1 MNNEF
6 QEKLQ
11 LYKEGKLSQNEKA
24 EIECEIDKFTAMM
37 DYLNEDEK
45 DFLEE
50 LRQQIPADNGKE
62 NSPAKLLKRS
72 VNLRIIMLSAIS
84 VFSVLIIIIF
94 LYFTTS
100 KIATSLFGLS
110 IKESYVKR
118 ATVVQLAQ
126 MFHPQ
131 YESHRSG
138 VDKLLFAKQNI
149 HVSLDNRIGNTLI
162 DETEIT
168 VRYSFGRP
176 VRLETS
182 VALPLFPMEDLS
194 MLNSHESDS
203 ISGFKILEKAPQGT
217 KAKILVEFNKPL
229 TPEQLKEHF
238 IDHVS
243 IVDTTPLELT
253 PVTSIGSKFDVA
265 NPSYYRFTPVYPY
278 DNNNNTTN
286 NTNTKQMQDNNLKQ
300 TQYENMDNQA
310 HKESFISN
318 LNLIKNNKS
327 LLQVMYYDDMF
338 ENISIDDIIKQV
350 ENNGVEYVGAYI
362 SADSKELLKLKGN
375 PLIHCLRVQNIVVW

>member
-24 EIECEIDKFTAMM
+24 EIEGEIDKFTAMM
-37 DYLNEDEK
+37 DYLNQDEK

-62 NSPAKLLKRS
+62 NSPAKLLKRR
-72 VNLRIIMLSAIS
+72 VNLRIIMMSAVS

-100 KIATSLFGLS
+100 KIATSLFSLNT
-110 IKESYVKR
+110 KESYVKR

-138 VDKLLFAKQNI
+138 VGKSLFAQQNFR
-149 HVSLDNRIGNTLI
+149 VYLDNTVGNTLI
-162 DETEIT
+162 DETEIK

-176 VRLETS
+176 VRLEPS
-182 VALPLFPMEDLS
+182 VALPLLPVEDLS

-229 TPEQLKEHF
+229 TPEQLKEDF
-238 IDHVS
+238 IDQIG
-243 IVDTTPLELT
+243 IVDTTPLEFT
-253 PVTSIGSKFDVA
+253 PVTTIGSKFDVA

-278 DNNNNTTN
+278 DNNNNLL
-286 NTNTKQMQDNNLKQ
+286 DNNLKQ
-300 TQYENMDNQA
+300 IQYENMDNEA
-310 HKESFISN
+310 HKESFIKN
-318 LNLIKNNKS
+318 LSLIKNNKS
-327 LLQVMYYDDMF
+327 LLQVMYYDDML
-338 ENISIDDIIKQV
+338 ENINIDDIIKQV
-350 ENNGVEYVGAYI
+350 ENNGVEYIGMYI
-362 SADSKELLKLKGN
+362 SADSKELLKLKDN

>member
-24 EIECEIDKFTAMM
+24 EIEGEIDKFTAMM
-37 DYLNEDEK
+37 DYLNQDEK

-62 NSPAKLLKRS
+62 NSPAKLLKRR
-72 VNLRIIMLSAIS
+72 VNLRIIMMSAAS

-100 KIATSLFGLS
+100 KIVTSLFSLNT
-110 IKESYVKR
+110 KESYVKR
-118 ATVVQLAQ
+118 ATVVQLVQ

-138 VDKLLFAKQNI
+138 VGKSLFAQQNFR
-149 HVSLDNRIGNTLI
+149 VYLDNTVGNTLI
-162 DETEIT
+162 DETEIK

-182 VALPLFPMEDLS
+182 VALPLLPVEDLS

-217 KAKILVEFNKPL
+217 KTKILVEFNKPL
-229 TPEQLKEHF
+229 TPEQLKEAF
-238 IDHVS
+238 IDQIG
-243 IVDTTPLELT
+243 IVDTTPLEFT
-253 PVTSIGSKFDVA
+253 PVTTIGSKFDVA

-278 DNNNNTTN
+278 DGNNNN
-286 NTNTKQMQDNNLKQ
+286 KQLQDNNLKQ
-300 TQYENMDNQA
+300 IQYENMDNEA
-310 HKESFISN
+310 HKESFIKN
-318 LNLIKNNKS
+318 LSLIKNNKS
-327 LLQVMYYDDMF
+327 LLQVMYYEDML
-338 ENISIDDIIKQV
+338 ENINIDDIIKQI
-350 ENNGVEYVGAYI
+350 ENNGVEYIGMYI
-362 SADSKELLKLKGN
+362 SGDSKELLKLKDN

>member
-24 EIECEIDKFTAMM
+24 EIEGEIDKFTSMM
-37 DYLNEDEK
+37 DYLNQDEK

-62 NSPAKLLKRS
+62 NSPAKLLKRR
-72 VNLRIIMLSAIS
+72 VNLRIIMMSAVS

-100 KIATSLFGLS
+100 KIATSLFSLNT
-110 IKESYVKR
+110 KESYVKR

-138 VDKLLFAKQNI
+138 VGKSLFAQQNFR
-149 HVSLDNRIGNTLI
+149 VYLDNTVGNTLI
-162 DETEIT
+162 DETEIK

-176 VRLETS
+176 VRLEPS
-182 VALPLFPMEDLS
+182 VALPLLPVEDLS

-229 TPEQLKEHF
+229 TPEQLKEDF
-238 IDHVS
+238 IDQIG
-243 IVDTTPLELT
+243 IVDTTPLEFT
-253 PVTSIGSKFDVA
+253 PVTTIGSKFDVA

-278 DNNNNTTN
+278 DNNNNLL
-286 NTNTKQMQDNNLKQ
+286 DNNLKQ
-300 TQYENMDNQA
+300 IQYENMDNEA
-310 HKESFISN
+310 HKESFIKN
-318 LNLIKNNKS
+318 LSLIKNNKS
-327 LLQVMYYDDMF
+327 LLQVMYYDDML
-338 ENISIDDIIKQV
+338 ENINIDDIIKQV
-350 ENNGVEYVGAYI
+350 ENNGVEYIGMYI
-362 SADSKELLKLKGN
+362 SADSKELLKLKDN